1 MLKFGL
7 HVGSYH
13 LYGCNVMSILYVESG
28 PKVMIIYI
36 PQEKKNTAIVR
47 HYILSVIVQICELTH
62 IAHPRK

>member
-36 PQEKKNTAIVR
+36 PQEKKKYCNSSPL
-47 HYILSVIVQICELTH
+47 YSFCNS
-62 IAHPRK
+62 PNM